1 MLAAFS
7 EVREQFDFVTSTCG
21 PIGKK
26 PGRHPRSSLITADAT
41 AVR

>member
-1 MLAAFS
+1 MLPAFS

-26 PGRHPRSSLITADAT
+26 PITADAT